1 MSSIL
6 ESEKPLCMETQL
18 ILALLDLKTE
28 RLLNECEALIISNV
42 NREAQLAALES
53 RVTHE

>member
-1 MSSIL
+1 
-6 ESEKPLCMETQL
+6 METQL

-28 RLLNECEALIISNV
+28 RLLTECEALIIANV